1 MSQYQIMIK
10 AKGAHHEGH
19 STGNRSR
26 DADFLL
32 SEFLEKMRAA
42 GHEIIVASF
51 SADNTTQML
60 VGSPRDVNSLDE
72 LYGISS
78 NPVED
83 ETEEDTG
90 AVSLAQILNEI
101 QGLREEHTHTHQ
113 TLVEFIDYEK
123 EEDSDDPKKR
133 KPRAKKNKEGGAGK
147 VTPEPENKTPDAS
160 DADEKPADEKTAN
173 AGTAQEGETGA
184 SALTQSADEGQTQET
199 QGTTEGDTETAEA

>member
-10 AKGAHHEGH
+10 AEGAHHEGH

-32 SEFLEKMRAA
+32 SEFLEKMRAT

-60 VGSPRDVNSLDE
+60 VGSPRDLNSLDE

-83 ETEEDTG
+83 ETEEDTAAG
-90 AVSLAQILNEI
+90 SLAQILNEI

-113 TLVEFIDYEK
+113 TLVDFIDYEK
-123 EEDSDDPKKR
+123 EEDSDDPKAPKKR
-133 KPRAKKNKEGGAGK
+133 KSRSKKNEEGGAVK
-147 VTPEPENKTPDAS
+147 VTPEPENAPPHVIIDSAAPDA
-160 DADEKPADEKTAN
+160 
-173 AGTAQEGETGA
+173 
-184 SALTQSADEGQTQET
+184 ALPMVEDG
-199 QGTTEGDTETAEA
+199 AEA